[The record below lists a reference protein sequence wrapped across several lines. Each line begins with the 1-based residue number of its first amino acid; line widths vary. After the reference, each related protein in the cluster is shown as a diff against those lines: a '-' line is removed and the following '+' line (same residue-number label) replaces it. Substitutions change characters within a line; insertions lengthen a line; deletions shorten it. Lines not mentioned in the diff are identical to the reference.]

1 MRVRFL
7 TPPILRP
14 LWRADRTPK
23 SGVRLIANFYWN
35 TYLLIYRFAN
45 PKINKKALERLASA
59 DGAVSKTK

>member
-1 MRVRFL
+1 M
-7 TPPILRP
+7 
-14 LWRADRTPK
+14 D
-23 SGVRLIANFYWN
+23 FYWN